1 MRRRG
6 VRRVRTTSR
15 VRKTFQFCLNIKF
28 GELDGV
34 MMMIM
39 LNWMENILKF
49 TGEEKKKFTNDD
61 DEFGIFLF
69 GLLTLS
75 IFTFFIKFPDD

>member
-1 MRRRG
+1 
-6 VRRVRTTSR
+6 

-49 TGEEKKKFTNDD
+49 TNDD

-69 GLLTLS
+69 EFELFFF
-75 IFTFFIKFPDD
+75 FTFFIKFPDD